1 MNKII
6 QSMLKLMPLKQLIR
20 LILDIMKY
28 IATKTKNTTDDEIIA
43 SLQDIYL
50 LIEPLIPDTRKI
62 ANNSRRQ

>member
-43 SLQDIYL
+43 SL
-50 LIEPLIPDTRKI
+50 
-62 ANNSRRQ
+62 